1 LSYPLVDTLRVFFIR
16 AVKGISPFAA
26 DKNHIHHGLLKLG
39 LNHKGTVLT
48 IYGLNLLV
56 VFSNFLLIGLD
67 INLSFFILLIFAN
80 LLYQAPL
87 LFLPKKGK

>member
-1 LSYPLVDTLRVFFIR
+1 
-16 AVKGISPFAA
+16 
-26 DKNHIHHGLLKLG
+26 
-39 LNHKGTVLT
+39 
-48 IYGLNLLV
+48 LV

-87 LFLPKKGK
+87 LFLPKKGR